1 MSALS
6 PWAKLPEWLL
16 ATFRSAAGAMVVAA
30 DTLAGEAAS
39 PPPDTWTVSL
49 PEAAALLATL
59 ATTVIG
65 GSSPFSPAST
75 SLR

>member
-1 MSALS
+1 
-6 PWAKLPEWLL
+6 
-16 ATFRSAAGAMVVAA
+16 MVVAA
-30 DTLAGEAAS
+30 DTLAGDAAS